1 MYLSCQLKENILKI
15 LKVWEMYDKN
25 LKTFII
31 AMLKYFVLWVT
42 YMIYLYALF
51 CKIWF

>member
-42 YMIYLYALF
+42 YDIFICAVL
-51 CKIWF
+51 

>member
-1 MYLSCQLKENILKI
+1 
-15 LKVWEMYDKN
+15 MYDKN

-51 CKIWF
+51 CKIATKYKIKETENKYF